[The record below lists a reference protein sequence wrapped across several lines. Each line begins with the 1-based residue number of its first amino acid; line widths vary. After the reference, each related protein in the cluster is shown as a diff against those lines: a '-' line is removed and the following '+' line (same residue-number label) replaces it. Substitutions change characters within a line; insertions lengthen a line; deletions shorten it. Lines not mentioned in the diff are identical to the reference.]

1 MKQQKTM
8 QHFNL
13 HTHSTFSDGK
23 SPMEDTVKE
32 AIRQGMH
39 TLGFSDH
46 SSVPFDSRVSIPM
59 DKNDE
64 YVTHLKEL
72 KNKYLGKIDILSS
85 MEMEFI
91 PGIVVDFDKIKAQ
104 YNLDYLIG
112 SVHLVGKSPDTLWF
126 IDGKSIEPYDEGLKK
141 YFGGDIRKGVRAYF
155 DQENEMIETEK
166 FDIIGHFDKVKMN
179 SRGRYFHEDEKWYRD
194 MVLETLDLI
203 KQHDLIVEINTRGL
217 YKQRYNGFY
226 PSEWLLPRMK
236 ELNIPV
242 VISSDAH
249 LSEELTYYFKEAEE
263 ALKNVGYKETMC
275 FKNGQWESESFR
287 P

>member
-1 MKQQKTM
+1 M

-23 SPMEDTVKE
+23 SPMEDTIEE

-39 TLGFSDH
+39 TLGISDH
-46 SSVPFDSRVSIPM
+46 SSLPFPSRVSIPM

-64 YVTHLKEL
+64 YATILKEL
-72 KNKYLGKIDILSS
+72 RNKYSGRINVLAS

-91 PGIVVDFDKIKAQ
+91 PGIVVDFEKTKRDYQ
-104 YNLDYLIG
+104 LDYLIG
-112 SVHLVGKSPDTLWF
+112 SVHLVGKTPDTLWF
-126 IDGKSIEPYDEGLKK
+126 IDGKDVEPYDVGLQK
-141 YFGGDIRKGVRAYF
+141 YFGGDIKKGVRAYF

-166 FDIIGHFDKVKMN
+166 FDIIGHFDKIKMN

-194 MVLETLDLI
+194 MVFETLDLI

-236 ELNIPV
+236 EMDIPV
-242 VISSDAH
+242 LISSDSH
-249 LSEELTYYFKEAEE
+249 QYWELTYFFKEAEE
-263 ALKNVGYKETMC
+263 ALKAVGYKETMC
-275 FKNGQWESESFR
+275 FKNGQWEAEKL
-287 P
+287 

>member
-1 MKQQKTM
+1 M

-13 HTHSTFSDGK
+13 HTHSTYSDGK
-23 SPMEDTVKE
+23 SPMEDTIAE
-32 AIRQGMH
+32 AISQGIH

-46 SSVPFDSRVSIPM
+46 SSVPFQSRVSIPM
-59 DKNDE
+59 EKNEE
-64 YVTHLKEL
+64 YVNHLKEL
-72 KNKYLGKIDILSS
+72 KIKYLDKINILSS

-91 PGIVVDFDKIKAQ
+91 PGIVVDFQKTKKD

-112 SVHLVGKSPDTLWF
+112 SVHLVGKTPDTLWF
-126 IDGKSIEPYDEGLKK
+126 IDGKSTEPYDEGLKK
-141 YFGGDIRKGVRAYF
+141 YFDGDIRKGVRAYF

-179 SRGRYFHEDEKWYRD
+179 ARGRYFHEDEKWYQD
-194 MVLETLDLI
+194 MVFETLDLI

-236 ELNIPV
+236 AMNVPV
-242 VISSDAH
+242 LISSDSH
-249 LSEELTYYFKEAEE
+249 QYWELTYFFKEAEE
-263 ALKNVGYKETMC
+263 ALKAVGYKATMC
-275 FKNGQWESESFR
+275 FKDGQWQEEELK
-287 P
+287 

>member
-1 MKQQKTM
+1 M

-13 HTHSTFSDGK
+13 HTHSTYSDGK
-23 SPMEDTVKE
+23 SPMEDTVEE

-46 SSVPFDSRVSIPM
+46 SSVPFESRVSIPM
-59 DKNDE
+59 DKNEE
-64 YVTHLKEL
+64 YVGHLKEL
-72 KNKYLGKIDILSS
+72 KIKYKDQIDILSS

-91 PGIVVDFDKIKAQ
+91 PGIVVDFQKTKRD

-112 SVHLVGKSPDTLWF
+112 SVHLVGKGPDTLWF

-179 SRGRYFHEDEKWYRD
+179 ARGRYFQEDEKWYQD

-236 ELNIPV
+236 EMNVPV
-242 VISSDAH
+242 LISSDAH
-249 LSEELTYYFKEAEE
+249 QYWELTYFFKEAEE
-263 ALKNVGYKETMC
+263 ALKAVGYTETWC
-275 FKNGQWESESFR
+275 YRNGVWKGEEL
-287 P
+287 

>member
-1 MKQQKTM
+1 
-8 QHFNL
+8 
-13 HTHSTFSDGK
+13 
-23 SPMEDTVKE
+23 MEDTIEE

-46 SSVPFDSRVSIPM
+46 SSVPFESRVSIPM
-59 DKNDE
+59 DKNEE
-64 YVTHLKEL
+64 YVGHLKEL
-72 KNKYLGKIDILSS
+72 KIKYKDQIDILSS

-91 PGIVVDFDKIKAQ
+91 PGIVVDFQKTKKD
-104 YNLDYLIG
+104 YGLDYLIG
-112 SVHLVGKSPDTLWF
+112 SVHLVGKTPDTLWF

-141 YFGGDIRKGVRAYF
+141 YFDGDIRKGVRAYF

-179 SRGRYFHEDEKWYRD
+179 ARGRYFHEDEKWYQD

-242 VISSDAH
+242 LISSDAH
-249 LSEELTYYFKEAEE
+249 QYWELTYFFKEAEE
-263 ALKNVGYKETMC
+263 ALKSVGYKETMC
-275 FKNGQWESESFR
+275 FKNGAWCAEELK
-287 P
+287 

>member
-1 MKQQKTM
+1 M

-23 SPMEDTVKE
+23 SLMEETIEE

-46 SSVPFDSRVSIPM
+46 SSVPFESRVSIPM
-59 DKNDE
+59 DKNEE
-64 YVTHLKEL
+64 YVNHIKEL
-72 KNKYLGKIDILSS
+72 KIRYSGMIDILSS

-91 PGIVVDFDKIKAQ
+91 PGIVVDFQKTKKD
-104 YNLDYLIG
+104 YGLDYLIG

-126 IDGKSIEPYDEGLKK
+126 IDGKSIEPYDEGLKN
-141 YFGGDIRKGVRAYF
+141 YFGGDIKKGVRAYF

-179 SRGRYFHEDEKWYRD
+179 ARGRYFHEDEKWYQD

-236 ELNIPV
+236 EMNIPV
-242 VISSDAH
+242 LISSDAH
-249 LSEELTYYFKEAEE
+249 QYWELTYFFKEAEE
-263 ALKNVGYKETMC
+263 TLKAVGYKETWC
-275 FKNGQWESESFR
+275 FKNGKWSPRHFD
-287 P
+287 

>member
-1 MKQQKTM
+1 M

-13 HTHSTFSDGK
+13 HTHSTYSDGK
-23 SPMEDTVKE
+23 SPMEDTIEE

-39 TLGFSDH
+39 TIGFSDH
-46 SSVPFDSRVSIPM
+46 SSLPFKSRVSIPN
-59 DKNDE
+59 DKNEE
-64 YVTHLKEL
+64 YANLLKEL
-72 KNKYLGKIDILSS
+72 KIRYSGRIDVLAS

-91 PGIVVDFDKIKAQ
+91 PGIVVDFQKTKRDYQ
-104 YNLDYLIG
+104 LDYLIG
-112 SVHLVGKSPDTLWF
+112 SVHLVGKTPDTLWF
-126 IDGKSIEPYDEGLKK
+126 IDGKDVEPYDVGLQK

-166 FDIIGHFDKVKMN
+166 FDIIGHFDKIKMN
-179 SRGRYFHEDEKWYRD
+179 SRGRYFHEDEKWYQE

-236 ELNIPV
+236 EMNIPV
-242 VISSDAH
+242 LISSDAH
-249 LSEELTYYFKEAEE
+249 QYWELTYFFKEAEE
-263 ALKNVGYKETMC
+263 ALKAVGYKETWC
-275 FKNGQWESESFR
+275 FINGMWSPRHFD
-287 P
+287 

>member
-1 MKQQKTM
+1 M

-13 HTHSTFSDGK
+13 HTHSTYSDGK
-23 SPMEDTVKE
+23 SPMEDTIAE
-32 AIRQGMH
+32 AISQGMH

-46 SSVPFDSRVSIPM
+46 SSVPFQSRVSIPM
-59 DKNDE
+59 DKNEE
-64 YVTHLKEL
+64 YANHLKEL
-72 KNKYLGKIDILSS
+72 KIKYLDKINILSS

-91 PGIVVDFDKIKAQ
+91 PGIVVDFQKTKKD

-112 SVHLVGKSPDTLWF
+112 SVHLVGKTPDTLWF
-126 IDGKSIEPYDEGLKK
+126 IDGKSTEPYDEGLKK
-141 YFGGDIRKGVRAYF
+141 YFDGDIRKGVRAYF

-179 SRGRYFHEDEKWYRD
+179 ARGRYFHEDEKWYQD
-194 MVLETLDLI
+194 MVFETLDLI

-236 ELNIPV
+236 AMNVPV
-242 VISSDAH
+242 LISSDSH
-249 LSEELTYYFKEAEE
+249 QYWELTYFFKEAEE
-263 ALKNVGYKETMC
+263 ALKAVGYKATMC
-275 FKNGQWESESFR
+275 FKDGQWQEEELK
-287 P
+287 

>member
-1 MKQQKTM
+1 M

-13 HTHSTFSDGK
+13 HTHSTYSDGK
-23 SPMEDTVKE
+23 SPMEETVAE
-32 AIRQGMH
+32 AISQGMH

-46 SSVPFDSRVSIPM
+46 SSVPFESRVSIPM
-59 DKNDE
+59 DKNEE
-64 YVTHLKEL
+64 YVNHLKEL
-72 KNKYLGKIDILSS
+72 KIKYKDHIDILSS

-91 PGIVVDFDKIKAQ
+91 PGIVVDFQKTKRDFS
-104 YNLDYLIG
+104 LDYLIG

-141 YFGGDIRKGVRAYF
+141 YFGGDIKKGVRAYF

-179 SRGRYFHEDEKWYRD
+179 ARGRYFQEDEKWYRD

-236 ELNIPV
+236 EMNIPV

-249 LSEELTYYFKEAEE
+249 QYWELTYFFQEAEE
-263 ALKNVGYKETMC
+263 ALKAVGYKETMC
-275 FKNGQWESESFR
+275 FKKGCWEAEEIDDR
-287 P
+287 

>member
-1 MKQQKTM
+1 
-8 QHFNL
+8 
-13 HTHSTFSDGK
+13 
-23 SPMEDTVKE
+23 MEDTIAE
-32 AIRQGMH
+32 AISQGMH

-46 SSVPFDSRVSIPM
+46 SSVPFQSRVSIPM
-59 DKNDE
+59 DKNEE
-64 YVTHLKEL
+64 YVNHLKEL
-72 KNKYLGKIDILSS
+72 KIKYLDKINILSS

-91 PGIVVDFDKIKAQ
+91 PGIVVDFQKTKKD

-112 SVHLVGKSPDTLWF
+112 SVHLVGKTPDTLWF
-126 IDGKSIEPYDEGLKK
+126 IDGKSTEPYDEGLKK
-141 YFGGDIRKGVRAYF
+141 YFDGDIRKGVRAYF

-179 SRGRYFHEDEKWYRD
+179 ARGRYFHEDEKWYQN

-236 ELNIPV
+236 AMNVPV
-242 VISSDAH
+242 LISSDSH
-249 LSEELTYYFKEAEE
+249 QYWELTYFFKEAEE
-263 ALKNVGYKETMC
+263 ALKAVGYKATMC
-275 FKNGQWESESFR
+275 FKDGQWHEEALQ
-287 P
+287 

>member
-1 MKQQKTM
+1 M

-13 HTHSTFSDGK
+13 HTHSTYSDGK
-23 SPMEDTVKE
+23 SLMEDTVEE

-46 SSVPFDSRVSIPM
+46 SSVPFESRVSIPM
-59 DKNDE
+59 DKNEE
-64 YVTHLKEL
+64 YVNHLKEL
-72 KNKYLGKIDILSS
+72 KIKYKDQIDILSS

-91 PGIVVDFDKIKAQ
+91 PGIVVDFQKMKRDFG
-104 YNLDYLIG
+104 LDYLIG

-141 YFGGDIRKGVRAYF
+141 YFGGDIKKGVRAYF

-179 SRGRYFHEDEKWYRD
+179 ARGRYFQEEEKWYRD

-236 ELNIPV
+236 EMNIPV

-249 LSEELTYYFKEAEE
+249 QYWELTYFFKEAEE
-263 ALKNVGYKETMC
+263 ALRAVGYQETMC
-275 FKNGQWESESFR
+275 FKNGKWNAE
-287 P
+287 PLI

>member
-1 MKQQKTM
+1 M

-13 HTHSTFSDGK
+13 HTHSTYSDGK
-23 SPMEDTVKE
+23 SPMEDTVAE
-32 AIRQGMH
+32 AISQGMH

-46 SSVPFDSRVSIPM
+46 SSVPFESRVSIPM

-64 YVTHLKEL
+64 YVDHLKEL
-72 KNKYLGKIDILSS
+72 KIKYKDQIDILSS

-91 PGIVVDFDKIKAQ
+91 PGIVVDFQKTKND
-104 YNLDYLIG
+104 YGLDYLIG
-112 SVHLVGKSPDTLWF
+112 SVHLVGKTPDTLWF
-126 IDGKSIEPYDEGLKK
+126 IDGKSIEPYDEGLKQ
-141 YFGGDIRKGVRAYF
+141 YYGGDIRKGVRAYF

-179 SRGRYFHEDEKWYRD
+179 ARGRYFHEDEKWYQD

-236 ELNIPV
+236 EMNVPV
-242 VISSDAH
+242 LISSDAH
-249 LSEELTYYFKEAEE
+249 QYWELTYYFKEAEE

-275 FKNGQWESESFR
+275 FKNGQWCAEELK
-287 P
+287 

>member
-1 MKQQKTM
+1 M

-46 SSVPFDSRVSIPM
+46 SSVPFESRVSIPM

-64 YVTHLKEL
+64 YVGHLKEL
-72 KNKYLGKIDILSS
+72 KTKYLGQIDILSS

-104 YNLDYLIG
+104 YHLDYLIG

-126 IDGKSIEPYDEGLKK
+126 IDGKSIEPYDEGLKN
-141 YFGGDIRKGVRAYF
+141 YFGGDIKKGVRAYF

-179 SRGRYFHEDEKWYRD
+179 ARGRYFHEDEKWYRD
-194 MVLETLDLI
+194 MVFETLDLI

-275 FKNGQWESESFR
+275 FKNGHWEPLSL
-287 P
+287 

>member
-1 MKQQKTM
+1 MQQ
-8 QHFNL
+8 FNL
-13 HTHSTFSDGK
+13 HTHSTYSDGK
-23 SPMEDTVKE
+23 SLMEETIEE
-32 AIRQGMH
+32 AIKQGMH

-46 SSVPFDSRVSIPM
+46 SSVPFESRVSIPM

-64 YVTHLKEL
+64 YVGHIKDLKI
-72 KNKYLGKIDILSS
+72 KYKDQIDILAS

-91 PGIVVDFDKIKAQ
+91 PGIVVDFQKTKKD
-104 YNLDYLIG
+104 YGLDYLIG

-141 YFGGDIRKGVRAYF
+141 YFVGDIKKGVRAYF
-155 DQENEMIETEK
+155 NQENEMIETEK
-166 FDIIGHFDKVKMN
+166 FDIIGHFDKIKMN
-179 SRGRYFHEDEKWYRD
+179 ARGRYFHEDEKWYRD

-236 ELNIPV
+236 ELNVPV
-242 VISSDAH
+242 LISSDSH
-249 LSEELTYYFKEAEE
+249 QYWELTYFFKEAED
-263 ALKNVGYKETMC
+263 ALKAVGYKETMC
-275 FKNGQWESESFR
+275 FKKGKWCAEELK
-287 P
+287 

>member
-1 MKQQKTM
+1 
-8 QHFNL
+8 
-13 HTHSTFSDGK
+13 
-23 SPMEDTVKE
+23 MEDTIEE

-39 TLGFSDH
+39 TIGFSDH
-46 SSVPFDSRVSIPM
+46 SSLPFKSRVSIPN
-59 DKNDE
+59 DKNEE
-64 YVTHLKEL
+64 YANLLQEL
-72 KNKYLGKIDILSS
+72 KVRYSGRIDVLAS

-91 PGIVVDFDKIKAQ
+91 PGIVVDFEKTKRDYQ
-104 YNLDYLIG
+104 LDYLIG
-112 SVHLVGKSPDTLWF
+112 SVHLVGKTPDTLWF
-126 IDGKSIEPYDEGLKK
+126 IDGKDVEPYDVGLQK

-166 FDIIGHFDKVKMN
+166 FDIIGHFDKIKMN

-203 KQHDLIVEINTRGL
+203 KQHNLIVEINTRGL

-242 VISSDAH
+242 LISSDAH
-249 LSEELTYYFKEAEE
+249 QYWELTYFFKEAED
-263 ALKNVGYKETMC
+263 ALKAVGYKETWC
-275 FKNGQWESESFR
+275 YKNGQWHAEALSSFR
-287 P
+287 PTEGSGEISSK

>member
-1 MKQQKTM
+1 
-8 QHFNL
+8 
-13 HTHSTFSDGK
+13 
-23 SPMEDTVKE
+23 MEETVAE
-32 AIRQGMH
+32 AINQGMH

-46 SSVPFDSRVSIPM
+46 SSVPFESRVSIPM

-64 YVTHLKEL
+64 YVGHLKEL
-72 KNKYLGKIDILSS
+72 KIKYKDQIDILAS

-91 PGIVVDFDKIKAQ
+91 PDIVVNFDKIKAQ
-104 YNLDYLIG
+104 YKLDYLIG

-141 YFGGDIRKGVRAYF
+141 YFGGDIKKGVRAYF

-179 SRGRYFHEDEKWYRD
+179 ARGRYFQEEEKWYRD

-236 ELNIPV
+236 EFNIPV

-249 LSEELTYYFKEAEE
+249 QYWELTYFFKEAEE
-263 ALKNVGYKETMC
+263 ALKAVGYKETMC
-275 FKNGQWESESFR
+275 FRNGSWHAEELI
-287 P
+287 

>member
-1 MKQQKTM
+1 
-8 QHFNL
+8 
-13 HTHSTFSDGK
+13 
-23 SPMEDTVKE
+23 MEDTVAE
-32 AIRQGMH
+32 AISQGMH

-64 YVTHLKEL
+64 YVGHLKEL
-72 KNKYLGKIDILSS
+72 KIKYKDKIDILAS

-91 PGIVVDFDKIKAQ
+91 PGIVVDFEKTKRDYK
-104 YNLDYLIG
+104 LDYLIG
-112 SVHLVGKSPDTLWF
+112 SVHLVGKTPDTLWF

-179 SRGRYFHEDEKWYRD
+179 ARGRYFHEDEKWYRD

-236 ELNIPV
+236 EMNIPV
-242 VISSDAH
+242 LISSDAH
-249 LSEELTYYFKEAEE
+249 QYWELTYFFKEAEE
-263 ALKNVGYKETMC
+263 ALKAVGYKETMC
-275 FKNGQWESESFR
+275 FKNGCWTAETID
-287 P
+287 

>member
-1 MKQQKTM
+1 
-8 QHFNL
+8 
-13 HTHSTFSDGK
+13 
-23 SPMEDTVKE
+23 MEETVEE

-46 SSVPFDSRVSIPM
+46 SSVPFNSRVSIPM

-64 YVTHLKEL
+64 YVAHLKWL
-72 KNKYLGKIDILSS
+72 KTKYSDKIDILSS

-91 PGIVVDFDKIKAQ
+91 PGIVVDFQKTKKD

-112 SVHLVGKSPDTLWF
+112 SVHLVGKSPETLWF
-126 IDGKSIEPYDEGLKK
+126 IDGKSIEPYDEGLKN

-179 SRGRYFHEDEKWYRD
+179 ARGRYFHEDEKWYQD

-236 ELNIPV
+236 EMNVPV
-242 VISSDAH
+242 LISSDAH
-249 LSEELTYYFKEAEE
+249 QYWELTYFFKEAEE
-263 ALKNVGYKETMC
+263 ALKAVGYKETMC
-275 FKNGQWESESFR
+275 FKNGIWYAEAL
-287 P
+287 

>member
-1 MKQQKTM
+1 
-8 QHFNL
+8 
-13 HTHSTFSDGK
+13 
-23 SPMEDTVKE
+23 MEETVEE

-46 SSVPFDSRVSIPM
+46 SSVPFASRVSIPM

-64 YVTHLKEL
+64 YVGHLKDL
-72 KNKYLGKIDILSS
+72 KIKYKDQIDILSS

-91 PGIVVDFDKIKAQ
+91 PGIVVDFQKTKKD

-126 IDGKSIEPYDEGLKK
+126 IDGKSIEPYDEGLKN

-179 SRGRYFHEDEKWYRD
+179 SRGRYFHEDENWYRD

-236 ELNIPV
+236 EMNVPV

-249 LSEELTYYFKEAEE
+249 QYWELTYFFKEAEE
-263 ALKNVGYKETMC
+263 ALKSVGYKSTMC
-275 FKNGQWESESFR
+275 FKNGQWFEEELR
-287 P
+287 

>member
-1 MKQQKTM
+1 
-8 QHFNL
+8 
-13 HTHSTFSDGK
+13 
-23 SPMEDTVKE
+23 MEETVAE
-32 AIRQGMH
+32 AINQGMH

-46 SSVPFDSRVSIPM
+46 SSVPFESRVSIPM
-59 DKNDE
+59 DKNEE
-64 YVTHLKEL
+64 YVKSIKEL
-72 KNKYLGKIDILSS
+72 KTKYLGKIDILAS

-91 PGIVVDFDKIKAQ
+91 PGIVVDFQKTKKDFG
-104 YNLDYLIG
+104 LDYLIG

-141 YFGGDIRKGVRAYF
+141 YFGGDIKKGVRAYF

-166 FDIIGHFDKVKMN
+166 FDIIGHFDKIKMN

-236 ELNIPV
+236 EMNVPV

-249 LSEELTYYFKEAEE
+249 QYWELTYYFKEAEE
-263 ALKNVGYKETMC
+263 ALKAVGYKETWC
-275 FKNGQWESESFR
+275 FKNGTWSPRHFD
-287 P
+287 

>member
-1 MKQQKTM
+1 M

-23 SPMEDTVKE
+23 SLMEETVAE
-32 AIRQGMH
+32 AMAQGMH

-46 SSVPFDSRVSIPM
+46 SSVPFESRVSIPM
-59 DKNDE
+59 DKNEE
-64 YVTHLKEL
+64 YVKSIKDLKI
-72 KNKYLGKIDILSS
+72 KYSGKIDILAS

-91 PGIVVDFDKIKAQ
+91 PGIVVDFQKTKKDYQ
-104 YNLDYLIG
+104 LDYLIG

-126 IDGKSIEPYDEGLKK
+126 IDGKSVEPYDEGLKK

-179 SRGRYFHEDEKWYRD
+179 ARGRYFQEDEKWYRD

-236 ELNIPV
+236 EMNVPV
-242 VISSDAH
+242 LISSDAH
-249 LSEELTYYFKEAEE
+249 QYWELTYFFKEAEE
-263 ALKNVGYKETMC
+263 ALKAAGYKETWC
-275 FKNGQWESESFR
+275 FKDGKWSSE
-287 P
+287 PL

>member
-1 MKQQKTM
+1 M

-13 HTHSTFSDGK
+13 HTHSTYSDGK
-23 SPMEDTVKE
+23 SPMEDTVAE
-32 AIRQGMH
+32 AISQGMH

-46 SSVPFDSRVSIPM
+46 SSVPFESRVSIPM

-64 YVTHLKEL
+64 YVSHLKEL
-72 KNKYLGKIDILSS
+72 KIKYKDQINILSS

-91 PGIVVDFDKIKAQ
+91 PGIVVDFQKTKKD
-104 YNLDYLIG
+104 YGLDYLIG
-112 SVHLVGKSPDTLWF
+112 SVHLVGKTPDTLWF

-141 YFGGDIRKGVRAYF
+141 YFGGDIKKGVRAYF

-179 SRGRYFHEDEKWYRD
+179 ARGRYFHEDEKWYQD

-236 ELNIPV
+236 EMNVPV
-242 VISSDAH
+242 LISSDAH
-249 LSEELTYYFKEAEE
+249 QSWELTYFFKEAEE

-275 FKNGQWESESFR
+275 FKDGKWCAEELK
-287 P
+287 

>member
-1 MKQQKTM
+1 
-8 QHFNL
+8 
-13 HTHSTFSDGK
+13 
-23 SPMEDTVKE
+23 MEDTITE
-32 AIRQGMH
+32 AIAQGMH

-46 SSVPFDSRVSIPM
+46 SSVPFESRVSIPL
-59 DKNDE
+59 DKNEE
-64 YVTHLKEL
+64 YVNHIKEL
-72 KNKYLGKIDILSS
+72 KNKYSGQIDILAS

-91 PGIVVDFDKIKAQ
+91 PGIVVDFQKTKKD
-104 YNLDYLIG
+104 YGLDYLIG
-112 SVHLVGKSPDTLWF
+112 SVHLVGKNPDTLWF
-126 IDGKSIEPYDEGLKK
+126 IDGKSIEPYDEGLKQ

-179 SRGRYFHEDEKWYRD
+179 ARGRYFQEDEKWYRD

-236 ELNIPV
+236 EMNIPV

-249 LSEELTYYFKEAEE
+249 QYWELTYFFKEAEE
-263 ALKNVGYKETMC
+263 ALKAVGYKETWC
-275 FKNGQWESESFR
+275 YRNGVWNGEAI
-287 P
+287 